1 MRVLLLQSEEQG
13 TGECAGYGDS
23 AGAVL
28 GVVDGGGLF
37 GYLSVLG
44 MSVFSLDCGLGG
56 AWC

>member
-13 TGECAGYGDS
+13 AGECAGYGDP

-37 GYLSVLG
+37 GYLGVLG
-44 MSVFSLDCGLGG
+44 VSVYCGLEGFG
-56 AWC
+56 ADG